1 MENKTSP
8 YILNGTEMVEKNKK
22 TETPDILIKT
32 KDVTEDI
39 VYDIEKFYTGW
50 KNFAFKDR
58 IIDVAVGMIV
68 GTSFKNTVNSMVV
81 DIIMP
86 LLLGFGVGTNVQDLF
101 IVLVDGETKLKNTSY
116 ITLEEAKEDGAVT
129 LNYGSFINI
138 FFDLIFVT
146 LCLYITLKL
155 IYRCKKKMKTT
166 KKTIKDLL

>member
-1 MENKTSP
+1 MDSKVSP
-8 YILNGTEMVEKNKK
+8 YVLNSTELIEKNIK
-22 TETPDILIKT
+22 TKGSKILTTT

-39 VYDIEKFYTGW
+39 VEDIEKFYTGW

-101 IVLVDGETKLKNTSY
+101 VVLVDGDTKLENETY
-116 ITLEEAKEDGAVT
+116 ITLEEAKQDGAVT

-138 FFDLIFVT
+138 FFDLVFVT
-146 LCLYITLKL
+146 LCLYIALKI
-155 IYRCKKKMKTT
+155 IYRCKKKMKKT